1 LDPSLAALSFT
12 SALHPRV
19 ESRRRLW
26 SVGARLPSGHENE
39 ALKQGATLGYDAGP
53 VSSQVSEMTVS
64 PLKVIFLADTR
75 PGHFHLAQGVI
86 AAIARLRPVDVTRIE
101 VKRKWIVPTR
111 WLRRRIHAKTFFPP
125 RMLRMAYRID
135 AYALPKADLVVSAG
149 GETQMP
155 NICVSRFL
163 GIPSIFCGS
172 LLRGLEPENF
182 SLIISSYDRDAGN
195 DRYIVALKPS
205 ALDPDTLGRPAV
217 IPRYGPERRPA
228 IAGLLIGG
236 NAGTFRYRRREWD
249 RLLDFAAGVAKAWG
263 TRWLISTSRRTPAY
277 VADKLSALAKDES
290 VVARFIDFRTAG
302 PGTLPEVFAKAE
314 IIVCTEDSS
323 TMISEAVS
331 ARLPVVGVSPAA
343 HRFTGEEQAYRRFL
357 IGNNWCRVLP
367 IAELTAESL
376 AVALSEIEPIKEN
389 PLDALAAK
397 LKQRLPQLF

>member
-1 LDPSLAALSFT
+1 MT
-12 SALHPRV
+12 
-19 ESRRRLW
+19 
-26 SVGARLPSGHENE
+26 E
-39 ALKQGATLGYDAGP
+39 A
-53 VSSQVSEMTVS
+53 

-86 AAIARLRPVDVTRIE
+86 AALARLRPVEVTRIE

-135 AYALPKADLVVSAG
+135 AYSLPKADLVVSAG

-163 GIPSIFCGS
+163 GIPNIFCGS

-182 SLIISSYDRDAGN
+182 SLIVSSYERDAGHE
-195 DRYIVALKPS
+195 RYIVALKPS
-205 ALDPDTLGRPAV
+205 ALDPDTLGRPAAV
-217 IPRYGPERRPA
+217 PRYGPGLYPQL
-228 IAGLLIGG
+228 AGLLIGG
-236 NAGTFRYRRREWD
+236 NAGTFRYRPSEWD
-249 RLLDFAAGVAKAWG
+249 RLLGFATGLARAWG

-277 VADKLSALAKDES
+277 VADKIAALAEDDS

-302 PGTLPEVFAKAE
+302 PGTLPEIFAKAE
-314 IIVCTEDSS
+314 VIVCTEDSS

-331 ARLPVVGVSPAA
+331 ARLPVVGVSPKA
-343 HRFTGEEQAYRRFL
+343 HRFTEEEKEYRQFL
-357 IGNNWCRVLP
+357 IGHGWCRVLP
-367 IAELTAESL
+367 IAGLTPESF
-376 AVALSEIEPIKEN
+376 ARALSEIEVMGEN

-397 LKQRLPQLF
+397 LKKRLPHLFESIEPAPRIG